1 MIISV
6 PEFGENPSNTLGR
19 EPAEVSSGPESGP
32 ESIFERIIK
41 ELLIGARSKSELATA
56 LGHKSVSGKLNERIR
71 EMLAADLIAYT
82 ISDKP
87 TSRLQKYRL
96 TEKGRKHQ
104 DKK

>member
-6 PEFGENPSNTLGR
+6 PQFGENPSNTLGR
-19 EPAEVSSGPESGP
+19 EPAEVSSGP